1 MEPTEYKV
9 YILNQ
14 VISGPLKITICD
26 DSSLARKQ
34 LSHTISHWD
43 AQISF
48 ATNGLEAID
57 AIKQGR
63 AQLLFLDL
71 NMPVS
76 DGYDVLEIIKT
87 EQLVTKVIIVSG
99 DVQEGAR
106 KRIFDLGALAFIKKP
121 MKTDDFER
129 TIKSSGL
136 LDIFPLLLKPAK
148 TPISDQ
154 LTLSVPP
161 EERLQEIAN
170 IATGKTAAKLAE
182 LFDNF
187 INISIPKVNIIT
199 NSDLYMMIK
208 GSNHDDLTANISQG
222 FVGSGIR
229 GESVLI
235 IDKASL
241 PSIAKILGFN
251 VKYNPKLELD
261 ILFDLASLLGGS
273 FMKAF
278 FDQLNIKHIN
288 QSIPATLEFDDQFE
302 YLTVSPTMKNS
313 LAIEISYLLPE
324 HNIQCDLLLL
334 FTLNSIESM
343 NKRTE
348 HYS

>member
-1 MEPTEYKV
+1 M
-9 YILNQ
+9 NQ
-14 VISGPLKITICD
+14 ATNDLLKITICD

-34 LSHTISHWD
+34 LSHNISHWD
-43 AQISF
+43 ATISF
-48 ATNGLEAID
+48 AKNGLEAID

-63 AQLLFLDL
+63 AELLFLDL
-71 NMPVS
+71 NMPIF
-76 DGYDVLEIIKT
+76 DGYCVLEAIKK
-87 EQLVTKVIIVSG
+87 EKLITKVVIVSG

-121 MKTDDFER
+121 MKNEDFEKV
-129 TIKSSGL
+129 IKSSGL
-136 LDIFPLLLKPAK
+136 AEIFPLALKPVK
-148 TPISDQ
+148 KSLTEQ
-154 LTLSVPP
+154 LQFSIPP

-170 IATGKTAAKLAE
+170 IATGKTAARLAD

-187 INISIPKVNIIT
+187 VNISIPKVNIIS

-235 IDKASL
+235 IDKSSL
-241 PSIAKILGFN
+241 PPIAKVLGFS
-251 VKYNPKLELD
+251 VEYNPKLELD

-302 YLTVSPTMKNS
+302 YLTESPTMKNS
-313 LAIEISYLLPE
+313 LAIEISYILPE
-324 HNIQCDLLLL
+324 QNIQCDLLLL
-334 FTLNSIESM
+334 FTLNSVESM

-348 HYS
+348 HYSWST

>member
-1 MEPTEYKV
+1 
-9 YILNQ
+9 LNQ
-14 VISGPLKITICD
+14 VTNDLLKITICD
-26 DSSLARKQ
+26 DSSVARKQ
-34 LSHTISHWD
+34 LSNAISHWEAD
-43 AQISF
+43 VFF
-48 ATNGLEAID
+48 ATNGLEAIE

-76 DGYDVLEIIKT
+76 DGYCVLEAIKK
-87 EQLVTKVIIVSG
+87 EQLVTKVIVVSG

-121 MKTDDFER
+121 MKTNDFEKI
-129 TIKSSGL
+129 IKSSGL
-136 LDIFPLLLKPAK
+136 PDIFPSALAPTK
-148 TPISDQ
+148 TSISNQ
-154 LTLSVPP
+154 LAFNIPP

-170 IATGKTAAKLAE
+170 IATGKTAAKLAD

-187 INISIPKVNIIT
+187 INISIPKVNIIS

-208 GSNHDDLTANISQG
+208 GSDNDDLTANISQG

-235 IDKASL
+235 IDRASL
-241 PSIAKILGFN
+241 PCIAKILGFS

-302 YLTVSPTMKNS
+302 YLTLSPTMKNS
-313 LAIEISYLLPE
+313 LAIEISYHLPD